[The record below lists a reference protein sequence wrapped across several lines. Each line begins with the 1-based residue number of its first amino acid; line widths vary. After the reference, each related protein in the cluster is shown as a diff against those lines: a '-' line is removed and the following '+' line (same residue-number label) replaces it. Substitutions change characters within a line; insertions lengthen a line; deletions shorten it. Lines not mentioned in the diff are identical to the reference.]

1 MEYVEYY
8 RVNRVN
14 RIIVSVLGSNYV
26 TFARF
31 PLRNGAGNTKTAPLT
46 TVIIRLF
53 ADK

>member
-8 RVNRVN
+8 RVN
-14 RIIVSVLGSNYV
+14 RIIVSVLGSNDV